1 MNDFLDGNGMSG
13 DRCEAVLPGTQAIC
27 TPSLEQQERV
37 WRGHGDGLR
46 RNEKIAY
53 AVLAVALCILVT
65 EIALFWM
72 NGSFDRAA
80 ANMERNLEVAQSEQ
94 LFAQHRGEPSGHA
107 IGEEEGLAFSYG
119 LAIAQ
124 RSDDVDDDTLVP
136 YANSQLSYVPDYIKQ
151 KFLDDGW
158 TLEITTDDL
167 TERYVSQ
174 ESDMQV
180 YTVEPGEVIMGLTSP
195 ADKTIYIDDSPYS
208 VQQAAVHEMGH
219 YVDYVL
225 GYPSYSDIFQTSVD
239 KDRTV
244 YGFYFPYSHLDDNEE
259 LFAEAFQAYWKHP
272 DELRMFCPNMYA
284 YFESRF

>member
-1 MNDFLDGNGMSG
+1 MNDFLDGNGIT
-13 DRCEAVLPGTQAIC
+13 DNRCEAAITGTQAIC
-27 TPSLEQQERV
+27 VPPLEQPERA
-37 WRGHGDGLR
+37 WCRHEDGLR

-53 AVLAVALCILVT
+53 TVLAVALCVLVA

-80 ANMERNLEVAQSEQ
+80 ANMERNREVAQSEQ
-94 LFAQHRGEPSGHA
+94 VFAQHRGEPSGHA
-107 IGEEEGLAFSYG
+107 IGEKEGLSFSYG

-124 RSDDVDDDTLVP
+124 QTEDVGDETLVP

-180 YTVEPGEVIMGLTSP
+180 YTVKPDEVIMGLTSP
-195 ADKTIYIDDSPYS
+195 ADKTIYIDDAPYS

-225 GYPSYSDIFQTSVD
+225 GYPSYSDIFQAAVD

-272 DELRMFCPNMYA
+272 EELHMFCPNMYA